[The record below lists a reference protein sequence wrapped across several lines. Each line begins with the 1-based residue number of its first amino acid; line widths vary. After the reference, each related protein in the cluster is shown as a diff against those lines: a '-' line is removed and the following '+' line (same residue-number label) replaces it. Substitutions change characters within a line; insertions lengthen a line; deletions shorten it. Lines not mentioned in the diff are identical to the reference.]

1 MILLISNWFTDQ
13 KIAMFAAGMAC
24 ISFIGPGFFDLSP
37 PKYFGSHKTAIERV
51 VSAQNSKVLSMRS
64 TEPFSPVIKDMH
76 AQTKNPETPGTG
88 LAPNLRD
95 LNQKRQTKTTD
106 PEEESSESSLSSNR
120 ITGDIAQLSR
130 SVKPAKPGKI
140 PSGENTEGVEFKQTL
155 ETARA
160 TQLLIPREFVKNIPT
175 SHQAL
180 SGSAQ
185 KASFFKIALP
195 LILAGNEEVMQRREA
210 IGRANQNGDRV
221 KLEKWA
227 RLYDIKITGQDNST
241 LTNQLLRR
249 ADVIPVPIA
258 LAQAA
263 VESGWGTS
271 RFAIKGNAL
280 FGQWAWRDDAG
291 LRPLTPTNDRAVVR
305 SFGTLFGSVR
315 AYIHNLNT
323 HPYYENFRNARAALY
338 DRSEER
344 KTKVLVKH
352 LDRYAEIGP
361 VYVTKLEELIRTNNF
376 GQYAQAD
383 LIKF

>member
-1 MILLISNWFTDQ
+1 
-13 KIAMFAAGMAC
+13 MFAAGMAC
-24 ISFIGPGFFDLSP
+24 ISFIGPGLFDLSP
-37 PKYFGSHKTAIERV
+37 PKYFGSHNTAIEPV
-51 VSAQNSKVLSMRS
+51 VSAQKNKALSMRS
-64 TEPFSPVIKDMH
+64 TESFSPVLKDMH
-76 AQTKNPETPGTG
+76 AQIKNPENSGTG
-88 LAPNLRD
+88 LAPDLRNLS
-95 LNQKRQTKTTD
+95 QKRQTKTTD
-106 PEEESSESSLSSNR
+106 TESREISLLSNST
-120 ITGDIAQLSR
+120 TGDIARLSQP
-130 SVKPAKPGKI
+130 VKPAKPAKI
-140 PSGENTEGVEFKQTL
+140 PNGENTVGVGLKQNL
-155 ETARA
+155 ETART
-160 TQLLIPREFVKNIPT
+160 TQLLIPREFFKNIPT

-195 LILAGNEEVMQRREA
+195 LILAGNEEVMQRRDS
-210 IGRANQNGDRV
+210 IGRASQNGDRA

-227 RLYDIKITGQDNST
+227 HLYDIKITGQDNDT

-249 ADVIPVPIA
+249 VDVIPVPIA

-315 AYIHNLNT
+315 AYMHNLNT

-338 DRSEER
+338 DRSEEK
-344 KTKVLVKH
+344 KTQVLVKH

-376 GQYAQAD
+376 VQYARAD
-383 LIKF
+383 LHKL

>member
-1 MILLISNWFTDQ
+1 MLTISNWFTDQ

-24 ISFIGPGFFDLSP
+24 ASFIGPGLFDLSP
-37 PKYFGSHKTAIERV
+37 PKYFSSHNTAIERV

-64 TEPFSPVIKDMH
+64 TEPFSPVLKDMP
-76 AQTKNPETPGTG
+76 AKIKNPGSSRTG
-88 LAPNLRD
+88 LAPNLHD
-95 LNQKRQTKTTD
+95 LSQKRQTKITD
-106 PEEESSESSLSSNR
+106 SEEKTSKNSSSSDN
-120 ITGDIAQLSR
+120 ITEDIAELSQL
-130 SVKPAKPGKI
+130 VKPLKPAKI
-140 PSGENTEGVEFKQTL
+140 PNGENTEDVDQKQAVENAQV
-155 ETARA
+155 

-195 LILAGNEEVMQRREA
+195 LILAGNEEVIQRRDA
-210 IGRANQNGDRV
+210 IRRANQNGDRAN
-221 KLEKWA
+221 LEKWA
-227 RLYDIKITGQDNST
+227 HLYDIKITGQDNNT
-241 LTNQLLRR
+241 LTGQLLRR

-323 HPYYENFRNARAALY
+323 HPYYENFRNARAAMY
-338 DRSEER
+338 NGSEEK

-361 VYVTKLEELIRTNNF
+361 VYVAKLEELIRTNNF
-376 GQYAQAD
+376 GQYALAD
-383 LIKF
+383 LHKF